1 MPDSSTLEITGDLH
15 PKVLEP
21 FLVANTL
28 KDSQTT
34 RLKILYSGEE
44 SEQISTRKTAKT
56 KNLNDNWPRE
66 ATDGLKLCKA
76 VGQLL
81 LHFPF
86 VQRGKLGNLLLGCLL
101 FTIDY
106 FETVFNKWIDS
117 NGQVKFY
124 LRGKCDFEMK
134 HVQQFQSTLAG
145 CTLTQCTKR
154 KGVQEANFQISN
166 GKRTRSYTT
175 FQVQTLIEAQ
185 EKRNPLD
192 ETFDFAFDS
201 GSRLC

>member
-1 MPDSSTLEITGDLH
+1 IERHHLRIASVEFGPLLPHRKKETISKTNLIQKNTPLILFATPDSSTLEITGDLH
-15 PKVLEP
+15 PEVLEP

-28 KDSQTT
+28 KDSLFW
-34 RLKILYSGEE
+34 R
-44 SEQISTRKTAKT
+44 RKRANLNTQNSQNKDL
-56 KNLNDNWPRE
+56 NLNDNWPRE

-117 NGQVKFY
+117 NG
-124 LRGKCDFEMK
+124 RN
-134 HVQQFQSTLAG
+134 
-145 CTLTQCTKR
+145 
-154 KGVQEANFQISN
+154 EACS
-166 GKRTRSYTT
+166 
-175 FQVQTLIEAQ
+175 VQTLIEAQ